1 MLGETNQI
9 FGLIRLAKWIGS
21 FWRWLRKP
29 PLPVKRTLIEAKEF
43 EWGGL
48 RYRSFKFEQIEPPS
62 DDSPTG
68 RTIEQA

>member
-1 MLGETNQI
+1 MLGEANQI

-21 FWRWLRKP
+21 LLKRLRKP
-29 PLPVKRTLIEAKEF
+29 QLPVKRTLIEAKELQ
-43 EWGGL
+43 WGGL
-48 RYRSFKFEQIEPPS
+48 HYRSFRFEQIEPPS